1 MDRVSLGHHIKHL
14 EERHIDLD
22 KKIKEGYTHYM
33 SDDGLAKMKQE
44 KAHVK
49 RMIEETR
56 SKLMALEVV
65 NNLNE
70 AVLKGN

>member
-33 SDDGLAKMKQE
+33 SDEGLAKMKQE

-49 RMIEETR
+49 RQLEE
-56 SKLMALEVV
+56 SKEKLAKL
-65 NNLNE
+65 
-70 AVLKGN
+70 